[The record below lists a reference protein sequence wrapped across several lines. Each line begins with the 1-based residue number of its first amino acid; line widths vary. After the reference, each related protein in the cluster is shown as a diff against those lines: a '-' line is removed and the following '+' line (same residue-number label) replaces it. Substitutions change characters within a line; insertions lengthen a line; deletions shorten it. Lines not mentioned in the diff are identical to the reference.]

1 MRLLQRQ
8 KVIVALTILLIM
20 ISLANLAVDGKM
32 YTSDNREN
40 SATDVYKNV
49 PSHSGTHRT
58 TTNEKQ
64 NSFKLLASSQSET
77 SIPFDIT
84 TFTNTSYTIEVNKT
98 VKMNVYGAVTV
109 ELTIF
114 IENKEGKDFNTFD
127 IYLSKNESQQLRYFS
142 VSYLNSSIEN
152 FTKSTP
158 TFTRTEMNN
167 YTKYTINFLTLTQ
180 NNNVT
185 LKITEGFP
193 TGTLLKIDPPGAK
206 LEGFPYL
213 TNMSLYP
220 WLSIPMTYFKFR
232 LEGIGMAMKFDNDTI
247 SDEKTT
253 FGSKFSTGSS
263 LIEIENITKLD
274 TIQRNELNATPF
286 NYNLTKLKGLD
297 FIPAFIPELE
307 KNMTYFI
314 DFRFYYDEYT
324 WVQYDNYEQVIEI
337 DPWGNTIFTD
347 TITLRHIGAKK
358 STFDNTIGGPNVP
371 THSLFYPSADV
382 EYIGGHDDLGNL
394 SVELVHIESL
404 NQSEIRIKPRIPIE
418 YNKTYT
424 FTVKYKI
431 PNNKFILASKKID
444 WTNLFPLNDIKLNV
458 SLIPGSIYNWT
469 VKNLSVKIVLPP
481 NSQYNIKEWQN
492 SFNKTFQGWLTEPL
506 KKSVKKGLWGIFNNR
521 PMIVLHMNES
531 YQWYQTEKV
540 VLTFRVN
547 AFAYYSEPIM
557 YTSWIFFI
565 LGFIV
570 LIRLLSFGITVSPQ
584 RVGREIEIP
593 SDLIKQF
600 VETYQEKLALRQQ
613 LNSLNEARAR
623 GQIKAKEFNIQQTR
637 IIRKMREL
645 TQKINSLGSQ
655 LATKGKQYQ
664 RAVKNLTDAEIRRDD
679 IQESLKRL
687 ERRRKEKL
695 IDKNAYFRTRNTYT
709 KQLQS
714 LDDQIDRILNE
725 LRSLLTK

>member
-1 MRLLQRQ
+1 
-8 KVIVALTILLIM
+8 M